1 MKWIRL
7 LAVLSCLWLLIGISA
22 AEDEA
27 SSSAE
32 LVQFA
37 VDIMGDTNQ
46 DALVSGFDDAN
57 SQQIGYSSD
66 GKVVQSV
73 SYSNIGNGSIIQW
86 GESGSMN
93 REERTMTLESV
104 GDSGFVWQWN
114 KGEVDQTINLRN
126 SENMYLKQIVG
137 GLKNILFP
145 DEKQV
150 QEQEQGT
157 WTFCGTPVNGRGGLP
172 LCAQKM
178 ADKIF
183 KGKATQRDIYLLQ
196 YLEEYYDVFPSD
208 DRTPHV
214 TLTKWNI
221 TQKDDNLVLKFDAY
235 NFGKEAYN
243 ATLSLSMMPTNKK
256 IIDLDGGDGNIKITA
271 DNVVHLNFEDIP
283 TEQQGQDNA
292 RTIQVGSYRVSKQ
305 KGLEEEVIIP
315 LNGLKIKNVEL
326 LLSSE

>member
-7 LAVLSCLWLLIGISA
+7 LAVLSCLWILIGVVA

-66 GKVVQSV
+66 GKVVQTV

-86 GESGSMN
+86 GESGDMPYLDRSI
-93 REERTMTLESV
+93 TLDSI
-104 GDSGFVWQWN
+104 GDSGFAWQWEN
-114 KGEVDQTINLRN
+114 GEVDQTINVRN
-126 SENMYLKQIVG
+126 SENIYLKQIVG

-145 DEKQV
+145 DEEIQQ
-150 QEQEQGT
+150 QEQMGS
-157 WTFCGTPVNGRGGLP
+157 WTFCGTPVNGIGGLP
-172 LCAQKM
+172 LCAMKM

-183 KGKATQRDIYLLQ
+183 KGKANAHDIYLLQ
-196 YLEEYYDVFPSD
+196 NLEENHNVFPPD
-208 DRTPHV
+208 DKIPHV

-221 TQKDDNLVLKFDAY
+221 TQKDDNLVLKFNAY

-256 IIDLDGGDGNIKITA
+256 IIDLDGDGAGNIKVTA
-271 DNVVHLNFEDIP
+271 DNVVHLEFEDMP
-283 TEQQGQDNA
+283 AEQNQDNA
-292 RTIQVGSYRVSKQ
+292 RTIQVGSYRVPKQ
-305 KGLEEEVIIP
+305 KGLEGEVTIP